1 MSPRRQLRCCAA
13 CFNDRHLKQTIQ
25 ADSTAHGDCNFCET
39 AGVALVEPVQL
50 ADLFAPL
57 VTIYEE
63 HEDGRTLVEWFA
75 EDWNLFNA
83 ALINEAGAVRLLGE
97 ILNNGEVTRALF
109 RPSERFSSDGLARW
123 EQLRNELMY
132 VNRYFPDANIDVD
145 RLSSLLPGLVADSL
159 PDRWYRARLMDGDAP
174 YTIDDMGPP
183 PARRSSH
190 GRANPPGIPYLYLGS
205 DPTSAISEV
214 RPHTGE
220 TACVAEFRLDEG
232 LRLIDL
238 RDPRMRLSPFS
249 YGDEDK
255 IGALREDLAL
265 LARLGDELTRPV
277 LPSGAAIDYVPSQY
291 LCELIKYAP
300 SDGAERAGYD
310 GVLYSSSVGGGVNLA
325 LFYPNRATG
334 GEVVQRRVKR
344 VAVELD

>member
-1 MSPRRQLRCCAA
+1 M
-13 CFNDRHLKQTIQ
+13 
-25 ADSTAHGDCNFCET
+25 
-39 AGVALVEPVQL
+39 ALLEPAQL

-83 ALINEAGAVRLLGE
+83 TLINEAGAVRLLAE

-109 RPSERFSSDGLARW
+109 RPSKRFSSDGLAQW
-123 EQLRNELMY
+123 EQLRNELMC
-132 VNRYFPDANIDVD
+132 VNRYFPDANIDVP
-145 RLSSLLPGLVADSL
+145 RLSSLLSALVADSL
-159 PDRWYRARLMDGDAP
+159 PNRWYRARLMDGDTP
-174 YTIDDMGPP
+174 YQIEDMGPP
-183 PARRSSH
+183 PPGRSSH

-205 DPTSAISEV
+205 DPTTAISEV

-238 RDPRMRLSPFS
+238 QDPRTRLSPFS

-265 LARLGDELTRPV
+265 LARLGNELTHPV
-277 LPSGAAIDYVPSQY
+277 LPSRAAIDYVPSQY
-291 LCELIKYAP
+291 LCELIKKAP
-300 SDGAERAGYD
+300 SDRGERAGYD
-310 GVLYSSSVGGGVNLA
+310 GVLYSSSMGGGINLA
-325 LFYPNRATG
+325 LFDPKRATG
-334 GEVVQRRVKR
+334 GEVIQHRVKR